1 MSEFSK
7 VKQSVGLVASLILC
21 FTASFIGAVGSMNAP
36 SFYGQLVQP
45 TWAPAPWVFG
55 PVWTALYTMM
65 AVAAWLVWRKGGWSQ
80 QTKLL
85 TIFMVQLIL
94 NALWSWIF
102 FAWTSGGWAFFEI
115 IALWLMI
122 AFTIYSFWRESRV
135 AALLLVPYLLW
146 VGFAAY
152 LNFTLWQMNPAI
164 LGG

>member
-80 QTKLL
+80 QTKPL

-115 IALWLMI
+115 ICLWLMI
-122 AFTIYSFWRESRV
+122 ALTIYSFWRVSKV
-135 AALLLVPYLLW
+135 AAILLVPYTLW
-146 VGFAAY
+146 VSFAAY